1 MLDKKLDRRI
11 VRTRNLLKEALLNLI
26 QEKGYEAITIENIT
40 DRANLGRAT
49 FYLHYHD
56 KAELLLESIDS
67 IAEDLINQATQ
78 SGYIPGLLPDP
89 ANPVTPKK
97 QAQSFLMVFKHASQK
112 AELWRIILR
121 GEGMTMASV
130 RIREILGKIAGNY
143 FEDQMK
149 AFTNTD
155 QHLIPSEVVANYF
168 AVSLMGFLTWWLESD
183 MKYPAEQ
190 MAEMFRAMFFQ
201 GVQRAA
207 GLPLLSDD

>member
-1 MLDKKLDRRI
+1 MQDKKMDRRI
-11 VRTRNLLKEALLNLI
+11 ARTRTLLKDSLLNLI

-78 SGYIPGLLPDP
+78 SGYIPGLTPDP
-89 ANPVTPKK
+89 ANPVTPQK
-97 QAQSFLMVFKHASQK
+97 QSQSFLMVFKHASQK

-143 FEDQMK
+143 FEDQMRE
-149 AFTNTD
+149 FSNSD
-155 QHLIPSEVVANYF
+155 QRLIPSEVAANYF

-190 MAEMFRAMFFQ
+190 MAEMFRTMFFN
-201 GVQRAA
+201 GIQRAA
-207 GLPLLSDD
+207 GLPVEADE